1 MASEHWSTAI
11 IVALSL
17 LCVSSLSY
25 YYRANAQKNK
35 ALNIPE
41 LGGFSLLAAWPFFA
55 KRDTFLWSNFKK
67 TGSPMFKFRVL
78 QAALLQHHVVA
89 MRGTEARKAFFTEK
103 ALDLNSGYGLLFGT
117 APSVKDLDVETA
129 EYSTQF
135 LFKQFMDLFS
145 KERLAD
151 GKWLFPSLLKYTDQ
165 LMVCWGSEGTMDP
178 FKELNEIVF
187 QLTVRLGGCRELAED
202 PVALS
207 RMTQL
212 FDNLEKSATP
222 ASLLL
227 PWLPSPAR
235 KATKENNRALFALIK
250 SFIEIRRA
258 ATVRSS
264 DTVDVLLGNGF
275 STENIVDFILSVIH
289 AGYLNTGMTVGWN
302 LLYVGMH
309 PEWKDKLSAEFQAF
323 ISKHTD
329 ATTGDAIHERL
340 ASIPLSTWETEL
352 PVVEVVMRE
361 TLRMT
366 IGLVTLR
373 RNLGPVVSVAGQPI
387 PTGDF
392 LAYPIGDVHQD
403 PDIYSEPR
411 KFDPSRYDAGREED
425 KREPMAF
432 LGWGAGRHV
441 CTGMRVAKLEVKL
454 ILALFF
460 SSFDFEVVNGAGE
473 PPKSLP
479 RVDFN
484 DFHRPRPVPGNPCY
498 IKFKRLHLAKDN

>member
-1 MASEHWSTAI
+1 MAI
-11 IVALSL
+11 L
-17 LCVSSLSY
+17 
-25 YYRANAQKNK
+25 RK
-35 ALNIPE
+35 A
-41 LGGFSLLAAWPFFA
+41 GYFSLVQFQEDRLPDSRCAEL
-55 KRDTFLWSNFKK
+55 R
-67 TGSPMFKFRVL
+67 
-78 QAALLQHHVVA
+78 
-89 MRGTEARKAFFTEK
+89 ARKAFFTEK

-151 GKWLFPSLLKYTDQ
+151 GNIPLPFEIHGPTHGRLGL
-165 LMVCWGSEGTMDP
+165 GGTMDP

-202 PVALS
+202 PVALW

-227 PWLPSPAR
+227 LWLPSPAR
-235 KATKENNRALFALIK
+235 KATKENNHALFALIK
-250 SFIEIRRA
+250 SFVEIRRA

-275 STENIVDFILSVIH
+275 STENIVDVW
-289 AGYLNTGMTVGWN
+289 YLNTGMTGRRTPRTSP
-302 LLYVGMH
+302 LPTHSTSRLEPPLRRMH

-373 RNLGPVVSVAGQPI
+373 RNPRASGLGGR
-387 PTGDF
+387 PTNPHGR
-392 LAYPIGDVHQD
+392 LLVYPIGDVHQD
-403 PDIYSEPR
+403 PDIYSRAAEIRPESAR
-411 KFDPSRYDAGREED
+411 LHGDARRE
-425 KREPMAF
+425 
-432 LGWGAGRHV
+432 AG
-441 CTGMRVAKLEVKL
+441 VKL

-498 IKFKRLHLAKDN
+498 IKLKRLHLARTISWIGIEASRNTYFLYTTVILDGH